1 MKAEDIERM
10 YYRYTQF
17 RDAPTVPWSELSQH
31 AKEAFASVCR
41 ACEQHGIER
50 AKAGARLQ
58 DDPSRDDPYG
68 GEFWFIDWSALD
80 AEIAKENE

>member
-1 MKAEDIERM
+1 MKAEEVERL

-41 ACEQHGIER
+41 ACEQRGIER
-50 AKAGARLQ
+50 AKAHAGPHVY
-58 DDPSRDDPYG
+58 PSS
-68 GEFWFIDWSALD
+68 EFWRALD
-80 AEIAKENE
+80 TEVAKENEG